1 MAATSPSSPLK
12 QICVIGAG
20 LAGLSAAYDL
30 GRAGHRVTVLEAS
43 HEIGGLAS
51 SLRIGDQPV
60 EHFYHFIC
68 QGDDDL
74 LELVEELGIQDR
86 LHWQQTR
93 TSFFYN
99 GRLYRFGSPF
109 DLLRFTPVPVVQRIR
124 FGLNVI
130 VSRYAKEWR
139 KLDGVP
145 AKAWLI
151 RQVGEQAY
159 TVIWD
164 PLLRVKF
171 GEHHDQV
178 SAAWIWH
185 RIHRVANSRRRLW
198 EHEQFGY
205 LELGSET
212 VIDAL
217 AQRLRRMPNV
227 DLRTRVRVEHA
238 QTENGQVTGL
248 RLADGAVI
256 ACDSVISTVALPVL
270 LKIAPDL
277 PDDYRRRLGEID
289 YLGVVCGL
297 LRLRRPI
304 TDSFWVNVN
313 DPHIPFNGFIEY
325 SNLNRHLHLG
335 SSAITY
341 VPYYLR
347 TSAPRYSFSDEQLLD
362 EFVDGLRRVNP
373 AFERSWVEECH
384 ISRATYAQAICTVGF
399 ADRVPGHRTPLA
411 GLYITDSA
419 QFYPAD
425 RTISS
430 AIQMGRRVARMI
442 NSNEPART
450 EAELRASG
458 ELFIV

>member
-1 MAATSPSSPLK
+1 
-12 QICVIGAG
+12 
-20 LAGLSAAYDL
+20 
-30 GRAGHRVTVLEAS
+30 
-43 HEIGGLAS
+43 
-51 SLRIGDQPV
+51 
-60 EHFYHFIC
+60 
-68 QGDDDL
+68 
-74 LELVEELGIQDR
+74 

-109 DLLRFTPVPVVQRIR
+109 DLLRFTPVPVVQRITWAER
-124 FGLNVI
+124 DRQPLAKNGASWT
-130 VSRYAKEWR
+130 VSLQR
-139 KLDGVP
+139 
-145 AKAWLI
+145 LI
-151 RQVGEQAY
+151 QQVGEQAY

-171 GEHHDQV
+171 GDHHDQV

-198 EHEQFGY
+198 EREQFGY

-227 DLRTRVRVEHA
+227 DLRTRVRVEHV

-277 PDDYRRRLGEID
+277 PDDYRRRLGEIE

-347 TSAPRYSFSDEQLLD
+347 TSRRATFSDERLLD
-362 EFVDGLRRVNP
+362 GCGRSAARQPRFD
-373 AFERSWVEECH
+373 RSWGENG
-384 ISRATYAQAICTVGF
+384 IARALCPGDLYGGVCRSGPGAPYTVGGP
-399 ADRVPGHRTPLA
+399 VHHRLGA
-411 GLYITDSA
+411 VLS
-419 QFYPAD
+419 
-425 RTISS
+425 R
-430 AIQMGRRVARMI
+430 
-442 NSNEPART
+442 
-450 EAELRASG
+450 
-458 ELFIV
+458 